1 MTGGRPHQINVVTVG
16 RNSSVALLGSGGK
29 GFRPAPRV
37 DDDVFRHTGRED
49 LIPSDHHLVVL
60 ADNLLYA
67 SREVGLQRGII
78 FESMRFHELLN
89 FGVCVPLLAIDL
101 VAADVK
107 IVIGEKLCH
116 FADKLLK
123 EVVGVIA
130 CRIHRG
136 IEYAPASLDLVGAG
150 GACQV
155 GITYEPRRAMTG
167 HVEFRNY
174 ADTAVAR
181 ISDYIADLCL
191 RVEQSVRAH
200 FL

>member
-1 MTGGRPHQINVVTVG
+1 CNAVSEGLLPSGHH
-16 RNSSVALLGSGGK
+16 LLGL
-29 GFRPAPRV
+29 ANNL
-37 DDDVFRHTGRED
+37 RH
-49 LIPSDHHLVVL
+49 
-60 ADNLLYA
+60 A

-107 IVIGEKLCH
+107 IVIGKKLRH
-116 FADKLLK
+116 LTNKLLK

-136 IEYAPASLDLVGAG
+136 IEHAPASLDLVGTW

-167 HVEFRNY
+167 HVEFRDY
-174 ADTAVAR
+174 ADT
-181 ISDYIADLCL
+181 
-191 RVEQSVRAH
+191 
-200 FL
+200 